1 MRELVDDK
9 NKLVREFTLKN
20 DKKDEYFHSTTY
32 ASAQNGGNIG
42 TSSTGLTMD
51 ERKAIEEK
59 RKFVKKYNNSKIFES
74 TYSLRHAKKYVPR
87 TEGGENALFDSRAG
101 RTNESGD
108 ASGNVKQYY
117 GRSAGS
123 GPSQESIA
131 EVVGIGGGLRGK
143 PGERM
148 GGSGY
153 TPFKTGG
160 TPAPSRPSPAASFS
174 PNIKPSFK

>member
-101 RTNESGD
+101 
-108 ASGNVKQYY
+108 Y

-123 GPSQESIA
+123 GPSQESVA

-160 TPAPSRPSPAASFS
+160 ASAPSRPSPAASFGS
-174 PNIKPSFK
+174 SIKPSFK

>member
-20 DKKDEYFHSTTY
+20 DKKDEYFHSTAY

-101 RTNESGD
+101 
-108 ASGNVKQYY
+108 Y

-123 GPSQESIA
+123 GPSQESVA

-160 TPAPSRPSPAASFS
+160 APAPSRPSPAASFS
-174 PNIKPSFK
+174 PSIKPSFK

>member
-9 NKLVREFTLKN
+9 NKLIREFATKN
-20 DKKDEYFHSTTY
+20 DKKDEFFHSTTY
-32 ASAQNGGNIG
+32 ASAQNAGNIG
-42 TSSTGLTMD
+42 TSSTGLTME

-87 TEGGENALFDSRAG
+87 TEGGENALFDARA
-101 RTNESGD
+101 EH
-108 ASGNVKQYY
+108 AY

-123 GPSQESIA
+123 GPDAERLA
-131 EVVGIGGGLRGK
+131 EVVGIGGGIKGSK
-143 PGERM
+143 PGERT

-160 TPAPSRPSPAASFS
+160 GAPVPSRPSPAAGFGPS
-174 PNIKPSFK
+174 IKPNFK

>member
-9 NKLVREFTLKN
+9 NKLVREFATKN
-20 DKKDEYFHSTTY
+20 DKKDEFFHSTTY

-87 TEGGENALFDSRAG
+87 TEGGENALFDARA
-101 RTNESGD
+101 EH
-108 ASGNVKQYY
+108 AY

-123 GPSQESIA
+123 GPDAERLA
-131 EVVGIGGGLRGK
+131 EVVGIGGGLKGK
-143 PGERM
+143 PGERK

-160 TPAPSRPSPAASFS
+160 GAPAPSRPSPAASFGPS
-174 PNIKPSFK
+174 IKPSFK